1 MTRGHALRSGL
12 HQQAEDF
19 QPVFL
24 GKSGQGR
31 DGVCYFHNSTNIEIM
46 AACQDGFRLD
56 MAAGTFKMIYKG
68 RFRRLSGSAVG
79 PRRAEMKYA
88 AHQGGLEGGLG
99 W

>member
-1 MTRGHALRSGL
+1 MKRERVGREPKFLGDVTRGHALRSGL

-31 DGVCYFHNSTNIEIM
+31 DGVCFFHISANIEIT

-56 MAAGTFKMIYKG
+56 MAAGTFKMIYKE

-79 PRRAEMKYA
+79 HEEQK
-88 AHQGGLEGGLG
+88 
-99 W
+99 